1 MGVKAL
7 RQGFSTGACAAA
19 ACAAAWR
26 RGRGERL
33 DAIGVIFP
41 DGQIRT
47 LPLAPL
53 PPLPSEAPSAG
64 AGRGAD
70 PNASLDA
77 APDTLPGAGYAA
89 VIKDGGD
96 DPDATHGAAIYARV
110 RPARPDEATERDY
123 LLTAGGATLVLRAV
137 EGIGLCTRPGLDC
150 DPGKWAINVVPRRMI
165 AENLRLAGMDA
176 GAWLAEIGVER
187 GAELA
192 LRTLNSRLGVIG
204 GLSILGTSGI
214 VRPYSH
220 EAYAATIRLCVRA
233 LREEGGEEAVFCTGG
248 RTRAGARRL
257 LPDLPETAFI
267 SIGDYIAVALGAAGG
282 LRRITVACMPGKLCK
297 YAAGLENTHAR
308 RADQDLRLLRREAAA
323 ALAATGAAGSA
334 KASPPGSPE
343 PPGSAEAKSLE
354 DAGKPGEA
362 GTGNGAANEGAV
374 LPEAFA
380 ACASVRE
387 ALPLLPAAARA
398 ELLRR
403 LADAAL
409 AHFRRLHAGATPPG
423 TGGDRPGGR
432 LRLLVFDVTGTLLLD
447 VSDGIS

>member
-1 MGVKAL
+1 MNRTTL

-41 DGQIRT
+41 DGRIRT
-47 LPLAPL
+47 LPLAPEQPAPE
-53 PPLPSEAPSAG
+53 PPNPERGGQQHTIQEHRPPERPAVSARTG
-64 AGRGAD
+64 H
-70 PNASLDA
+70 
-77 APDTLPGAGYAA
+77 AA

-96 DPDATHGAAIYARV
+96 DPDATHGATIYARV
-110 RPARPDEATERDY
+110 RPAALNETEDRDY
-123 LLTAGGATLVLRAV
+123 LLTAGGATLILRAV

-165 AENLRLAGMDA
+165 MDNLRLAGMDA
-176 GAWLAEIGVER
+176 GAWLAEIGVQG

-192 LRTLNSRLGVIG
+192 RRTLNSRLGVIG

-233 LREEGGEEAVFCTGG
+233 LREEGGDEAVFCTGG
-248 RTRAGARRL
+248 RTRAGARRI
-257 LPDLPETAFI
+257 LPDPPETAFI
-267 SIGDYIAVALGAAGG
+267 AMGDYLAVALGAAGACG

-297 YAAGLENTHAR
+297 YAAGLDNTHAHQ
-308 RADQDLRLLRREAAA
+308 ADQDLRLLRREAAA
-323 ALAATGAAGSA
+323 ALAATDGEHTR
-334 KASPPGSPE
+334 PP
-343 PPGSAEAKSLE
+343 A
-354 DAGKPGEA
+354 
-362 GTGNGAANEGAV
+362 
-374 LPEAFA
+374 AFA

-387 ALPLLPAAARA
+387 ALPLLPATAQA

-403 LADAAL
+403 LAAAAL
-409 AHFRRLHAGATPPG
+409 AHFRRLLGASVAAAVADAGGPIGDLA
-423 TGGDRPGGR
+423 GDRP
-432 LRLLVFDVTGTLLLD
+432 LCRLLVFDVTGTLLLD
-447 VSDGIS
+447 TDDGIA

>member
-1 MGVKAL
+1 MGGKAL

-33 DAIGVIFP
+33 DAIGAIFP

-47 LPLAPL
+47 LPLAPDH
-53 PPLPSEAPSAG
+53 PSA
-64 AGRGAD
+64 
-70 PNASLDA
+70 
-77 APDTLPGAGYAA
+77 GAGYAA

-96 DPDATHGAAIYARV
+96 DPDDTHGATIYARV
-110 RPARPDEATERDY
+110 RPAVPGEATERDY
-123 LLTAGGATLVLRAV
+123 LLTAGGARLILRAV

-176 GAWLAEIGVER
+176 GVWLAEIGVKG

-267 SIGDYIAVALGAAGG
+267 AMGDYIAVALGAAGG

-308 RADQDLRLLRREAAA
+308 RAEQDLRLLRREAAA
-323 ALAATGAAGSA
+323 ALTVTGA
-334 KASPPGSPE
+334 PPR
-343 PPGSAEAKSLE
+343 
-354 DAGKPGEA
+354 
-362 GTGNGAANEGAV
+362 
-374 LPEAFA
+374 LPHALA

-387 ALPLLPAAARA
+387 ALGLLPPAARA

-409 AHFRRLHAGATPPG
+409 AQFRGRHAAAAAQADPCGAS
-423 TGGDRPGGR
+423 GDRLSGR

-447 VSDGIS
+447 VNDGIS